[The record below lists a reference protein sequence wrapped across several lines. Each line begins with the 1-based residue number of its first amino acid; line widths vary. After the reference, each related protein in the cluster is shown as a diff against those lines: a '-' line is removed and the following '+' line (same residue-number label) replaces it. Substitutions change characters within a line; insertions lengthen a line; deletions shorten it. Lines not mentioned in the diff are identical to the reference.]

1 MFLCLPLSL
10 DKTQKIHWEMPR
22 FFIEFVRGGF
32 QEAKDVF
39 SMQAAVES
47 GKIWMGGFG
56 GLQVKL
62 T

>member
-1 MFLCLPLSL
+1 
-10 DKTQKIHWEMPR
+10 MPR

-47 GKIWMGGFG
+47 GKIWRGGIWG
-56 GLQVKL
+56 VTGYTSGKL
-62 T
+62 R